1 MAPARLLAYEQL
13 PLALVPPPL
22 QRVIHSCDCLWQ
34 AVQVCSL
41 TLSHD
46 GALSWEV
53 LLCVNLLATTLT
65 LTPPVGHRYFIPA
78 QSEKLETVDLVWRGV
93 AAEAWHG
100 LAHLCEQGQVAR
112 RCIRQALHRVAI
124 SQVSSAG
131 YNC

>member
-65 LTPPVGHRYFIPA
+65 LPPLWGIA
-78 QSEKLETVDLVWRGV
+78 TSS
-93 AAEAWHG
+93 
-100 LAHLCEQGQVAR
+100 
-112 RCIRQALHRVAI
+112 LHRVRNLKQWI
-124 SQVSSAG
+124 LSGGVWLLKPGMDWRTSA
-131 YNC
+131 NRDK